1 MKSLNLKLSILKK
14 TFFILMTLFFLL
26 IKNNF
31 SKAQDIN
38 ARSPQPSAG
47 SHQQQV
53 ADKKKIKQQQQIAK
67 NTEKGVKRHLKLQ
80 TKNTRKMIKKSK
92 RSSKHWNDNK
102 KEFFLK
108 RWFRKNHH

>member
-1 MKSLNLKLSILKK
+1 MKIRNFKLSVFKN
-14 TFFILMTLFFLL
+14 TFFIFMTLIL
-26 IKNNF
+26 IIVNF
-31 SKAQDIN
+31 PLQAQDIN
-38 ARSPQPSAG
+38 ARSPKPSAG

-53 ADKKKIKQQQQIAK
+53 ADKKKLKQQQQIAK

>member
-1 MKSLNLKLSILKK
+1 MKNQNLKLSGFKN
-14 TFFILMTLFFLL
+14 TFFIFMTLIL
-26 IKNNF
+26 IVIKIPAQ
-31 SKAQDIN
+31 AQDIN
-38 ARSPQPSAG
+38 ARSPKPSAG

-53 ADKKKIKQQQQIAK
+53 ADKKKLKQQQQSVK
-67 NTEKGVKRHLKLQ
+67 NTEKGVNRHLKLQ

-108 RWFRKNHH
+108 RWFRKNHR

>member
-1 MKSLNLKLSILKK
+1 MKNQNLKLSVFKK
-14 TFFILMTLFFLL
+14 KLFIIIALFLF
-26 IKNNF
+26 IIN
-31 SKAQDIN
+31 SPVKAQDIN
-38 ARSPQPSAG
+38 ARSPKPSSG

-53 ADKKKIKQQQQIAK
+53 ADKKKLKQQQQIAK

-92 RSSKHWNDNK
+92 KSSKYWNDNK

>member
-1 MKSLNLKLSILKK
+1 MKNPNFKLSVFKN
-14 TFFILMTLFFLL
+14 TFFIFMTLIF
-26 IKNNF
+26 IIVNF
-31 SKAQDIN
+31 PLQAQDIN
-38 ARSPQPSAG
+38 ARSPHPSAG
-47 SHQQQV
+47 SHQQQL

-67 NTEKGVKRHLKLQ
+67 NTEKGIKRHLKLQ

-92 RSSKHWNDNK
+92 HSSKQWNDNK